1 MTITFAVA
9 VLIMFLVRGQTTVAV
24 PFYGVGVFMPITA
37 MGLAVRR
44 HVLTHYQ
51 GKVRRLGAAAATF
64 VTILAG
70 LVFLGQLI
78 GKWEEGGWIA
88 LLGFSV
94 LTVVAHVMLLSP
106 FGYREAGQV
115 NRIVHDKAR
124 VQGAMASIVKWQ
136 AFKMQEYRYRLMIG
150 IAGFLE
156 LFGIGQQQ
164 RSLALAGAEG
174 GRMQLT
180 RSARV
185 GTELRQRIT
194 PAADGTQSEVRSE
207 VPETNGLAG
216 LHLPPHILRHRI
228 IVPVNGLHQGTMTA
242 LRYAQS
248 LSPDVTAVHVS
259 MDAAQAESLGQQ
271 WTTWGEGIR
280 LVILESPHNM
290 VLEPL
295 LEYIQGMIRLR
306 QTNEII
312 TVVVPQSVRPR
323 WWTNLMRTQI
333 GVLLRLSLPFETGI
347 VITDVPY
354 VLDGDEE

>member
-1 MTITFAVA
+1 
-9 VLIMFLVRGQTTVAV
+9 
-24 PFYGVGVFMPITA
+24 
-37 MGLAVRR
+37 
-44 HVLTHYQ
+44 
-51 GKVRRLGAAAATF
+51 
-64 VTILAG
+64 
-70 LVFLGQLI
+70 
-78 GKWEEGGWIA
+78 
-88 LLGFSV
+88 
-94 LTVVAHVMLLSP
+94 MLLSP

-115 NRIVHDKAR
+115 HRIVHDKAR

-164 RSLALAGAEG
+164 RSLALARAEG
-174 GRMQLT
+174 DRMQST
-180 RSARV
+180 HFARRD
-185 GTELRQRIT
+185 TELRLRKP
-194 PAADGTQSEVRSE
+194 PAAAGTQSEVRPE

-259 MDAAQAESLGQQ
+259 MDAAQAESLRQQ

-280 LVILESPHNM
+280 LVVLDSPHNM

-295 LEYIQGMIRLR
+295 LEYIQGMIGLR
-306 QTNEII
+306 QSNEII

>member
-1 MTITFAVA
+1 MQSTHFA
-9 VLIMFLVRGQTTVAV
+9 
-24 PFYGVGVFMPITA
+24 
-37 MGLAVRR
+37 RR
-44 HVLTHYQ
+44 
-51 GKVRRLGAAAATF
+51 
-64 VTILAG
+64 
-70 LVFLGQLI
+70 
-78 GKWEEGGWIA
+78 
-88 LLGFSV
+88 
-94 LTVVAHVMLLSP
+94 
-106 FGYREAGQV
+106 
-115 NRIVHDKAR
+115 D
-124 VQGAMASIVKWQ
+124 
-136 AFKMQEYRYRLMIG
+136 
-150 IAGFLE
+150 
-156 LFGIGQQQ
+156 
-164 RSLALAGAEG
+164 
-174 GRMQLT
+174 
-180 RSARV
+180 
-185 GTELRQRIT
+185 TELRLRKP
-194 PAADGTQSEVRSE
+194 PAAAGTQSEVRPE

-259 MDAAQAESLGQQ
+259 MDAAQAESLRQQ

-280 LVILESPHNM
+280 LVVLDSPHNM

-295 LEYIQGMIRLR
+295 LEYIQGMIGLR
-306 QTNEII
+306 QSNEII

>member
-1 MTITFAVA
+1 
-9 VLIMFLVRGQTTVAV
+9 
-24 PFYGVGVFMPITA
+24 
-37 MGLAVRR
+37 
-44 HVLTHYQ
+44 
-51 GKVRRLGAAAATF
+51 
-64 VTILAG
+64 
-70 LVFLGQLI
+70 
-78 GKWEEGGWIA
+78 
-88 LLGFSV
+88 
-94 LTVVAHVMLLSP
+94 
-106 FGYREAGQV
+106 
-115 NRIVHDKAR
+115 
-124 VQGAMASIVKWQ
+124 
-136 AFKMQEYRYRLMIG
+136 
-150 IAGFLE
+150 
-156 LFGIGQQQ
+156 
-164 RSLALAGAEG
+164 
-174 GRMQLT
+174 MQLT
-180 RSARV
+180 RIARR
-185 GTELRQRIT
+185 GAELRQRKA
-194 PAADGTQSEVRSE
+194 PAAAGTQSEVRPE